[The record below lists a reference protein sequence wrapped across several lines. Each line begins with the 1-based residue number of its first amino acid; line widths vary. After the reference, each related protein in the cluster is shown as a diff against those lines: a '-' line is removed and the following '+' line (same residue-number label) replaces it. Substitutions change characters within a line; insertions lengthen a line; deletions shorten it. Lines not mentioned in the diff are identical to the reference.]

1 MLKQGDVLWIDLNP
15 AKGSEIKKKRPC
27 VIISNQNYN
36 HFFNTSL
43 VLPISSSNKYR
54 NNPKYTESPFF
65 ETIDL
70 TNIHGTIL
78 LQHLRAVNILAR
90 SDGKVVDKL
99 PAQQVKSLTA
109 RLKQFF

>member
-1 MLKQGDVLWIDLNP
+1 MLQQGDILWIDLNP
-15 AKGSEIKKKRPC
+15 AKGSEIKKKRLC
-27 VIISNQNYN
+27 IIISNQNYN

-43 VLPISSSNKYR
+43 VLPISSSDKYR
-54 NNPKYTESPFF
+54 NNPKYAESPFF

-78 LQHLRAVNILAR
+78 LQHLRTVNVLAR

-99 PAQQVKSLTA
+99 PAQQVKSLTE

>member
-1 MLKQGDVLWIDLNP
+1 MLQQGDILWIDLNP

-27 VIISNQNYN
+27 IIISNQNYN

-43 VLPISSSNKYR
+43 VLPISSSDKYR
-54 NNPKYTESPFF
+54 NNLKYAESPFF
-65 ETIDL
+65 ETVDL

-78 LQHLRAVNILAR
+78 LQHLRAVNVLAR

-99 PAQQVKSLTA
+99 PDQQVKSLTE